1 MAFLAVAREERTVV
15 GLVLT
20 TIVRTDVALLAR
32 TEIDDQLVESTTT
45 TNEHVLFSVMDV
57 VAAFRQCHKVAAK
70 PGAIVRAELET
81 NVNGLYVMEDK
92 HVLW

>member
-1 MAFLAVAREERTVV
+1 MAFLAVAREEGSVV
-15 GLVLT
+15 SFVFT

-32 TEIDDQLVESTTT
+32 TKIDDQLVESTTT

-57 VAAFRQCHKVAAK
+57 VAGFRQCHKVAAS
-70 PGAIVRAELET
+70 PGAMVPTQLET
-81 NVNGLYVMEDK
+81 NVNGLYIMEAK